1 VISHMETAL
10 WWPAKYLGA
19 KPELREA
26 VNMIGLA
33 HSLDLD
39 AGWLAKK
46 RGGYADTWRERHDRG
61 CEVIA
66 GLLTRDRAKGARRPR
81 LRAAL

>member
-1 VISHMETAL
+1 MPSAAVISHMETAL

-39 AGWLAKK
+39 AGWVAKK
-46 RGGYADTWRERHDRG
+46 RGGYADTWRERHDHG
-61 CEVIA
+61 CELIA
-66 GLLTRDRAKGARRPR
+66 RSLERDRVRI
-81 LRAAL
+81 L